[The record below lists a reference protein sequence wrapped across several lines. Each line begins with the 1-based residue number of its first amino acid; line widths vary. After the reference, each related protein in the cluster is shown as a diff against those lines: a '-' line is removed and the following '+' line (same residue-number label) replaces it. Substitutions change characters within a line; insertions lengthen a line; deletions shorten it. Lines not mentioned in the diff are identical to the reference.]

1 MPFDARAFEKAKA
14 ERKFVLLDGAAEWC
28 HWCHVMDAETYHDP
42 RVEKV
47 LTGSFVATR
56 VDIDE
61 RPDVQE
67 RYADYGWPATVLF
80 SPDGVE
86 LGAYRGYLPPDRMLE
101 VLGEVVANVTAQAA
115 EESRVAVPREGGGKL
130 DSSELT
136 AQEKALSA
144 RLDGYYDPK
153 EGGFGTFQKAPIGWG
168 NAWLLRRA
176 KEDPDARKRALYTLE
191 KQAALI
197 DPVWG
202 GIYQYSEGATWEKPH
217 FEKLMTFQAPALE
230 NYAEAYALG
239 KDPRMLER
247 ARAMRRYMSEFL
259 RAGALF
265 GATQDADLNA
275 HEVGK
280 TYLTGHAYYALDDA
294 HRRALGIPRVE
305 RRAYAKENGLAIAAY
320 VTYAEATGDAT
331 ALVEASETAKAIVGS
346 HTLEKGGFSH
356 EKRPT
361 DTDGAIRRFFLAD
374 NAVLGFALL
383 RLYEHTHEAWLLDA
397 AKGAA
402 RRMTEELWDETR
414 GGFYSA
420 SVDPNAVGVF
430 RKRRMP
436 LDENAFAV
444 RFLVRLARAT
454 NDPAL
459 GNVVARTLFATL
471 TPENVEDR
479 GRMLGEVILAVADA
493 RALLSGH

>member
-1 MPFDARAFEKAKA
+1 MPFDARAFAKAKE

-47 LTGSFVATR
+47 LAGSFVATR

-101 VLGEVVANVTAQAA
+101 VLGEVVASGGSRAA
-115 EESRVAVPREGGGKL
+115 EDSRVAVPREGSGKL
-130 DSSELT
+130 DRSALA

-176 KEDPDARKRALYTLE
+176 KDEPEARTRAFYTLE

-239 KDPRMLER
+239 KDPRMLAR
-247 ARAMRRYMSEFL
+247 ARAMRSYMSTFL
-259 RAGALF
+259 REGALF

-320 VTYAEATGDAT
+320 VTYAEATGDTSALTEASAT
-331 ALVEASETAKAIVGS
+331 ANAILAS

-356 EKRPT
+356 EKRPAT
-361 DTDGAIRRFFLAD
+361 TDGAIQRFFLAD
-374 NAVLGFALL
+374 NAVLGFALV
-383 RLYEHTHEAWLLDA
+383 RVYEHTHDSALLEA

-402 RRMTEELWDETR
+402 KRMVTELWDEAH

-420 SVDPNAVGVF
+420 SIDPNAVGVF

-444 RFLVRLARAT
+444 RFLVRLAGAT
-454 NDPAL
+454 RDPSYADL
-459 GNVVARTLFATL
+459 AARTLYATL

-479 GRMLGEVILAVADA
+479 GRMLGEVVLAVSDA
-493 RALLSGH
+493 KGLLSGH